1 MNIEEYSNIQCEHSI
16 EKLMKLLEVCKEL
29 KEKKK
34 NNINIRN
41 HRSIK
46 KKMSNT
52 LNIINKLRSNIIE
65 DPNIDNQE
73 RIAWL
78 DSNDITLITD
88 NNNLVIDIE

>member
-1 MNIEEYSNIQCEHSI
+1 
-16 EKLMKLLEVCKEL
+16 
-29 KEKKK
+29 
-34 NNINIRN
+34 
-41 HRSIK
+41 
-46 KKMSNT
+46 MSNT